1 VTTRADAL
9 GFSTAPTRRLSV
21 LDQFFLSLH
30 WFGINFHWG
39 ALLAVAIPA
48 EVLKFVPEADKGRAL
63 ATVFA
68 GGAFIALIV
77 LPLMGALSDR
87 ALFRMGRRRPFV
99 LAGVLLNVVAL
110 LALGYAPTFTLFIVA
125 YWFVQFSNN
134 LGGSAYGGLIPDLV
148 PQDQRGFASGLMGL
162 MTMLG
167 TILAAIVAGKL
178 MQRGLGIPLYLTIS
192 AVLLTTMAF
201 TVWKV
206 REQPLRTRPAFHWRT
221 FLGQFWISPRRQPDF
236 AWLFISRFLAMMGF
250 YTILNFLQF
259 FLKDFLRVPEFT
271 EATGTLTATVV
282 VGALISAFFAG
293 LLSDRVGRRAIV
305 SVATLLMGVL
315 CLVFLVAPTFQLML
329 VLGVIFGL
337 GYGAFVS
344 VEWALATDVLPSQA
358 SAAKDLGIWGISVTL
373 PQVVAPLVGGPL
385 LDGMNRLGPNWG
397 YFALMILAAAYFGA
411 GALTVWRI
419 KGAR

>member
-1 VTTRADAL
+1 MATRADAF
-9 GFSTAPTRRLSV
+9 GSPTAPTRRLSV
-21 LDQFFLSLH
+21 LDQVFLSLH

-48 EVLKFVPEADKGRAL
+48 EVLKFVPEAAKGRAL
-63 ATVFA
+63 AAVFA
-68 GGAFIALIV
+68 GGAIVALV
-77 LPLMGALSDR
+77 VGPLIGALSDR
-87 ALFRMGRRRPFV
+87 SLFRMGRRRPFV
-99 LAGVLLNVVAL
+99 LAGALLNVAAL
-110 LALGYAPTFTLFIVA
+110 LALGYAPTFALFIVA

-148 PQDQRGFASGLMGL
+148 PQEQRGVASGLMGL

-178 MQRGLGIPLYLTIS
+178 MQRGLSIPLYLTIS

-206 REQPLRTRPAFHWRT
+206 REQPLRARPAFHWRT
-221 FLGQFWISPRRQPDF
+221 FLGQFWVNPRHQPDF
-236 AWLFISRFLAMMGF
+236 AWLFISRFLALMGF

-259 FLKDFLRVPEFT
+259 FLKDFLRVPKFT

-282 VGALISAFFAG
+282 VGALTSALIAG
-293 LLSDRVGRRAIV
+293 LLSDRVGRRGIV
-305 SVATLLMGVL
+305 SVATLLMGTL
-315 CLVFLVAPTFQLML
+315 CLVFLTAPTFQLML

-337 GYGAFVS
+337 GYGAFTS

-358 SAAKDLGIWGISVTL
+358 SAAKDLGIWGISGTL

-397 YFALMILAAAYFGA
+397 YFALMILAGTYFGA

-419 KGAR
+419 KGTR